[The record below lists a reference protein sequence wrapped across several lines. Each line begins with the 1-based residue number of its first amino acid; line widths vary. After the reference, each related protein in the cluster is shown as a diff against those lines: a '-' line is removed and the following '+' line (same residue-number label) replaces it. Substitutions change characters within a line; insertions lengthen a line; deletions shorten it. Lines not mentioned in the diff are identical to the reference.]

1 MLVSE
6 ANRIT
11 PSQRFGSAN
20 DAVPGRYRILRASTV
35 LAHLLPDLQGRHPVI
50 SAKAGI
56 QQPFQ
61 SSRSRFCLRSQAE

>member
-6 ANRIT
+6 ANRIA

-20 DAVPGRYRILRASTV
+20 DAVPGRHRILRTSTV

-50 SAKAGI
+50 PAKSGI
-56 QQPFQ
+56 QQPFLG
-61 SSRSRFCLRSQAE
+61 SRSRFCSSSQAE